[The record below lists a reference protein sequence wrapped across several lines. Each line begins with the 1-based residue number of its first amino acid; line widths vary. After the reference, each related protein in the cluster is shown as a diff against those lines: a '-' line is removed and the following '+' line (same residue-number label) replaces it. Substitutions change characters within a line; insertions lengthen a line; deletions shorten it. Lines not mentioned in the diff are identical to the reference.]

1 MRIETK
7 YVMEKLLRISSKI
20 ENLRK
25 VEKLVDD
32 LSTEFS
38 ISSDVYGNIL
48 IATLEAA
55 NNAIL
60 HGNKLDEKKNVNI
73 LCKME
78 NNFLIIKIEDE
89 GGGFD
94 YKNVPDPTAPENI
107 ENVNGRGIFL
117 MEKLSD
123 KIEFTRN
130 GATVV
135 LEFNLK

>member
-1 MRIETK
+1 
-7 YVMEKLLRISSKI
+7 MEKYLKINSKI

-32 LSTEFS
+32 LSTENNVS
-38 ISSDVYGNIL
+38 ADVYGNIL

-60 HGNKLDEKKNVNI
+60 HGNKLDENKNVTI
-73 LCKME
+73 AVKLEGK
-78 NNFLIIKIEDE
+78 LLSIRIEDE
-89 GGGFD
+89 GNGFD

-130 GATVV
+130 GATVE

>member
-1 MRIETK
+1 
-7 YVMEKLLRISSKI
+7 MEKSLQINSKI

-25 VEKLVDD
+25 VEKLVDE
-32 LSTEFS
+32 LSAEYN
-38 ISSDVYGNIL
+38 ISSDIYGNIL
-48 IATLEAA
+48 IAVLEAA

-60 HGNKLDEKKNVNI
+60 HGNKLNENKIVKIVLNI
-73 LCKME
+73 EDTLLK
-78 NNFLIIKIEDE
+78 FKIEDE
-89 GGGFD
+89 GIGFD

-123 KIEFTRN
+123 RMEFSRN
-130 GATVV
+130 GATVE

>member
-1 MRIETK
+1 
-7 YVMEKLLRISSKI
+7 MEKTLKIISKI

-25 VEKLVDD
+25 VEKLVDE
-32 LSTEFS
+32 LSS
-38 ISSDVYGNIL
+38 DYNISADVYGNIL
-48 IATLEAA
+48 IAALEAA

-60 HGNKLDEKKNVNI
+60 HGNKLDEKKFVNI
-73 LCKME
+73 TVIME
-78 NNFLIIKIEDE
+78 TQKLSIKIDDE
-89 GGGFD
+89 GNGFD

-130 GATVV
+130 GATVE

>member
-1 MRIETK
+1 
-7 YVMEKLLRISSKI
+7 MEKLLKISSKI

-25 VEKLVDD
+25 VEKMVDD
-32 LSTEFS
+32 LSTEFR
-38 ISSDVYGNIL
+38 ISADVYGNVL
-48 IATLEAA
+48 IAALEAA

-60 HGNKLDEKKNVNI
+60 HGNKLDENKNVTIVFKIVENKLVINI
-73 LCKME
+73 D
-78 NNFLIIKIEDE
+78 DE
-89 GGGFD
+89 GMGFD

-123 KIEFTRN
+123 NIEFARN
-130 GATVV
+130 GASVM

>member
-1 MRIETK
+1 
-7 YVMEKLLRISSKI
+7 MEKTLKIVSRI

-25 VEKLVDD
+25 VEKLVDE
-32 LSTEFS
+32 LSSEYN
-38 ISSDVYGNIL
+38 ISADIYGNIL
-48 IATLEAA
+48 IAALEAA

-60 HGNKLDEKKNVNI
+60 HGNKLDENKYVNI
-73 LCKME
+73 SVKME
-78 NNFLIIKIEDE
+78 AKKLRIKIDDE
-89 GGGFD
+89 GYGFD

-130 GATVV
+130 GATVE
-135 LEFNLK
+135 LEFNIK

>member
-1 MRIETK
+1 
-7 YVMEKLLRISSKI
+7 MEKLLRISSKI

-60 HGNKLDEKKNVNI
+60 HGNKLDEKKSVNI
-73 LCKME
+73 VCKIE
-78 NNFLIIKIEDE
+78 ESNLSIKIDDE

-94 YKNVPDPTAPENI
+94 YKNMPDPTAPENI

-130 GATVV
+130 GATVL

>member
-1 MRIETK
+1 
-7 YVMEKLLRISSKI
+7 MEKTLKIVSKI

-25 VEKLVDD
+25 VEKLVDE
-32 LSTEFS
+32 LSAEYN
-38 ISSDVYGNIL
+38 ISADIYGNIL
-48 IATLEAA
+48 IAALEAA

-60 HGNKLDEKKNVNI
+60 HGNKLDENKCVNI
-73 LCKME
+73 FVYLDE
-78 NNFLIIKIEDE
+78 HILRIKIDDE
-89 GGGFD
+89 GKGFD

-130 GATVV
+130 GASVE
-135 LEFNLK
+135 LEFNIK